1 MQTLDG
7 ALDTTSVQLDHRKTF
22 PQFRE
27 SAEAADELHFSTQ
40 KCWYYILVID
50 LAFDADDEDSEDDA
64 SSNMT
69 APEFHFVGVLGESGS
84 DRKSVV

>member
-1 MQTLDG
+1 MLICPMLFSSQYWTVTSKWKDSLRVLTSSWIYQNMQTLDG

-40 KCWYYILVID
+40 
-50 LAFDADDEDSEDDA
+50 
-64 SSNMT
+64 
-69 APEFHFVGVLGESGS
+69 
-84 DRKSVV
+84 